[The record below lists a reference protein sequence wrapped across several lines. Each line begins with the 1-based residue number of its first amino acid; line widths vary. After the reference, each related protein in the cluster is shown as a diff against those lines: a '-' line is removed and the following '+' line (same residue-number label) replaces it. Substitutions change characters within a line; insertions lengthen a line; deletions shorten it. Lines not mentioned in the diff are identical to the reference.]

1 MIRMKKSLSAGLV
14 IVLTAF
20 GQSAIAASDLLD
32 FTANLRSFS
41 AAFTQTVYDSDSVPL
56 QESSG
61 NVELLRPG
69 KFRWTYTDPAPQVI
83 VADGATLWI
92 YDEDIQQVTMQPQ
105 ATTLGSAPIGLLS
118 GQRSLQREFTI
129 TELGTDQGL
138 QWFQLDPLVQDT
150 DFNRV
155 FLALDS
161 NGLKAM
167 ELRDNFEQATQIRF
181 DNFRKNVALD
191 ESNFLFVPPEG
202 VDVVGE
208 AGEQPV
214 ELLRSP
220 EDNVNDIA
228 PVNTDPL
235 LEEADPLL
243 EETTD
248 QPAIASP
255 QPAPVTDDLLLESEP
270 VSDSPAAAPPP
281 PPPPPPPPAAEQ
293 AAAPDAN
300 DDEGRVLQQGSEITL
315 EVIKTTPVE
324 SPAE

>member
-1 MIRMKKSLSAGLV
+1 MINIKTVSLGFAV
-14 IVLTAF
+14 TLTALSHSVS
-20 GQSAIAASDLLD
+20 SASELLD

-41 AAFTQTVYDSDSVPL
+41 ASFTQTVYDSDSVPL

-129 TELGTDQGL
+129 TELGIDKGL

-150 DFNRV
+150 DFNTV
-155 FLALDS
+155 FLALDD

-191 ESNFLFVPPEG
+191 DSSFLFTPPEG

-208 AGEQPV
+208 AGEQPI
-214 ELLRSP
+214 ELMRSP
-220 EDNVNDIA
+220 EDGATERA
-228 PVNTDPL
+228 PANIDPL
-235 LEEADPLL
+235 LEESQ
-243 EETTD
+243 ETL
-248 QPAIASP
+248 PATP
-255 QPAPVTDDLLLESEP
+255 PPAPETDDLLLEPLPDIEP
-270 VSDSPAAAPPP
+270 EPASQPVTDATITDDTGTDEPAEPAANPV
-281 PPPPPPPPAAEQ
+281 AAEQ
-293 AAAPDAN
+293 
-300 DDEGRVLQQGSEITL
+300 DDGRVLQQGSEITL
-315 EVIKTTPVE
+315 EVIKSTPLE
-324 SPAE
+324 TPAE

>member
-1 MIRMKKSLSAGLV
+1 MIRMKTSLSAGLS
-14 IVLTAF
+14 IVLVALSP
-20 GQSAIAASDLLD
+20 GVNAASELLD
-32 FTANLRSFS
+32 FTATLRSFS

-69 KFRWTYTDPAPQVI
+69 KFRWTYTEPAAQVI

-129 TELGTDQGL
+129 TDLGTDQGL

-191 ESNFLFVPPEG
+191 ESNFLFVPPDG

-220 EDNVNDIA
+220 EDNATDVA
-228 PVNTDPL
+228 PVDSDPL
-235 LEEADPLL
+235 LEESDPLL
-243 EETTD
+243 SETNDSAPATAPTVTPADDPLLVPETD
-248 QPAIASP
+248 VNEPAATP
-255 QPAPVTDDLLLESEP
+255 LVADEP
-270 VSDSPAAAPPP
+270 VS
-281 PPPPPPPPAAEQ
+281 E
-293 AAAPDAN
+293 PDPVV
-300 DDEGRVLQQGSEITL
+300 EEPRVLQQGSEITL

-324 SPAE
+324 TPSE